1 MRTQRK
7 IDGLRLMLAQ
17 IRLRLKMLESTAPP
31 ERRDKELRRRIG
43 EVKVEEEVVLSN
55 LSDLGAEP

>member
-1 MRTQRK
+1 
-7 IDGLRLMLAQ
+7 MLAQ

-55 LSDLGAEP
+55 LSELGAEP